1 LESAFE
7 KPSSHCLRILKAM
20 NIAITGASGFIGQ
33 HLASRLT
40 TDGHTVLAVS
50 TRTAPPPGKFEG
62 CDAVI
67 HLAGEPVAQRWTP
80 AARERIRAS
89 RVEGT
94 RALVN
99 ALRVEPPKV
108 LVSGSAVGYYGSRGD
123 EVLKEDSPPGLDFLA
138 EIATAWEREAQAAE
152 AFGVRVVRLR
162 TGVVLGPGGG
172 ALKRML
178 LPFRLGIGGRIGDGK
193 QWMPW
198 IHMDDLTSLIVFAL
212 MTPAFSGP
220 LNAGA
225 PNPVT
230 NADFTRELARALHR
244 PAIFP
249 VPRLALKLLFGE
261 MAEIIYASQR
271 MVPEAALRAG
281 FRFKFPEI
289 GPALRDVLSAR

>member
-1 LESAFE
+1 
-7 KPSSHCLRILKAM
+7 M
-20 NIAITGASGFIGQ
+20 NIAITGASGLIGQ
-33 HLASRLT
+33 HLVRCLGAE
-40 TDGHTVLAVS
+40 GHTVRAVS
-50 TRTAPPPGKFEG
+50 MRTAPPPEKFEG

-99 ALRVEPPKV
+99 ALRVHQPKV

-123 EVLKEDSPPGLDFLA
+123 EVLKEDSPPGADFLA
-138 EIATAWEREAQAAE
+138 EVTVAWEREAQAAE
-152 AFGVRVVRLR
+152 AFGVRVIRLR
-162 TGVVLGPGGG
+162 TAIVLGPGGG
-172 ALKRML
+172 ALQRML

-193 QWMPW
+193 QWMSW
-198 IHMDDLTSLIVFAL
+198 IHMDDLSSLIVFAL
-212 MTPAFSGP
+212 MTPALSGP

-230 NADFTRELARALHR
+230 NVEFTRELARALHR

-249 VPRLALKLLFGE
+249 VPRLALKILFGE

-289 GPALRDVLSAR
+289 GPALREVLSAR

>member
-1 LESAFE
+1 
-7 KPSSHCLRILKAM
+7 M

-225 PNPVT
+225 PNPVA
-230 NADFTRELARALHR
+230 NADFTRELARALRR